1 MAEKNSKLYTELRS
15 MPSGKETE
23 LVGPAYINDLE
34 KRIPKVSNGQA
45 YFDKTEWLDPKVPTD
60 GLYRIYYKAD
70 NVGGGQHLL
79 DRNFIWLV
87 EFKDEVDFAD
97 KKKRAEV
104 YLQVCCYIRQIHDLH
119 YEKHDRSQESWEN
132 FMPKVIMLGS
142 RINAVAI
149 PAKFLVTIAK
159 NSYIEG
165 YQHATE
171 ACRLPRNKYII
182 DNIVD
187 DAQIN
192 AYSAIYD
199 IKSTSELDRLCEN
212 IIKYGTGEGN
222 LQEDLSSQTIYY
234 AFDYFDM
241 KVLDKKQSEKMTSRE
256 KVSAFI
262 GLFFNPDSIE
272 IKKRRELYVD
282 TVIINGISIKVN
294 GEEYN
299 NFTIIFRVEAEKYTK
314 AEKKQITA
322 ITDRLIEET
331 DRRRKGDFY
340 TPTIWVDE
348 AHKLLS
354 KNLGEDWREEYMV
367 WDCAWGTGNLTR
379 DYRFKDLYCSTL
391 EETDLQIGFEYNK
404 NACKFQYDFLNDD
417 VEDFE
422 RIHSYLIQAN
432 KLVDSNPEMSIAFIN
447 QANNT
452 LFNTKLYKNAPGLID
467 GLLGLNGKPKKKLL
481 FLINPPYATSG
492 VIGAG
497 AKAGTSDTIIKDL
510 MKDNKIS
517 GSDQLWIQF
526 IYRIYTIKKLFNA
539 DVKIGAFTPSKILSL
554 VKGKEVNSILINEF
568 GYFEG
573 YGICAAN
580 FADVK
585 PNWGISFTLWGSG
598 VNNITKLHIM
608 GIDDGNPSILQE
620 KEMRVVLGN
629 DRAIEWAKKSLK
641 AIKSETLPR
650 FTSAINYNDNS
661 SYDRN
666 TEALAVF
673 CCDLGIVET
682 NMQRVAILPSRINA
696 NWTFWDITRE
706 NFDRAVSFFTARKL
720 IIPDWMN
727 WQDEYMVPDIKHP
740 YYEQWQNDCIVYS
753 LFNGKSQQSSL
764 RNISYKGKNLS
775 IQNEFF
781 WMSVDEMQALAE
793 GKYNRL
799 DINNTVE
806 DDIEEFGF
814 NRFVY
819 KKLKEV
825 TLSPDAKAVLDKAT
839 ELVKSS
845 FRYRNDF
852 NKSHPEYQINT
863 WDAGW
868 YQIKGLLKEYDPD
881 GLREFNSLYKA
892 FEDRM
897 RPLVYELGFLY
908 K

>member
-1 MAEKNSKLYTELRS
+1 M
-15 MPSGKETE
+15 
-23 LVGPAYINDLE
+23 
-34 KRIPKVSNGQA
+34 
-45 YFDKTEWLDPKVPTD
+45 
-60 GLYRIYYKAD
+60 
-70 NVGGGQHLL
+70 
-79 DRNFIWLV
+79 V

-132 FMPKVIMLGS
+132 FIPKVIMLGS

-171 ACRLPRNKYII
+171 ACRLPRNKTII

-282 TVIINGISIKVN
+282 TVIINGSSIKVN

-422 RIHSYLIQAN
+422 RIEMLCKMGRADTAN
-432 KLVDSNPEMSIAFIN
+432 AI
-447 QANNT
+447 
-452 LFNTKLYKNAPGLID
+452 LFNTKLYKQAPGLID
-467 GLLGLNGKPKKKLL
+467 GLLGINGKEKKKLL
-481 FLINPPYATSG
+481 FLINPPYGASTDVKATVSSG
-492 VIGAG
+492 KAKEGTNNTLIREQMNDKKIGA
-497 AKAGTSDTIIKDL
+497 ASQNLYT
-510 MKDNKIS
+510 
-517 GSDQLWIQF
+517 QF
-526 IYRIYTIKKLFNA
+526 IYRIDWLSKLFNIDLKVGIFCPPA
-539 DVKIGAFTPSKILSL
+539 YITGKNAKKLREILSL
-554 VKGKEVNSILINEF
+554 WCTDGFLLQASQ
-568 GYFEG
+568 
-573 YGICAAN
+573 
-580 FADVK
+580 FADVSEG
-585 PNWGISFTLWGSG
+585 WGISFQLLEKNVESDRNCVELVVK
-598 VNNITKLHIM
+598 VNENAKVHDLYAKSMYNMDTKSSLTDWLRRNIKKYKSEDAPQMKSALNWSNEH
-608 GIDDGNPSILQE
+608 
-620 KEMRVVLGN
+620 RLGN
-629 DRAIEWAKKSLK
+629 LVPGAYGYLVDSGNNVDENTSRVFWLTSCRGAGHGVSA
-641 AIKSETLPR
+641 LPEN
-650 FTSAINYNDNS
+650 ILD
-661 SYDRN
+661 
-666 TEALAVF
+666 
-673 CCDLGIVET
+673 CCSG
-682 NMQRVAILPSRINA
+682 
-696 NWTFWDITRE
+696 
-706 NFDRAVSFFTARKL
+706 FTARKL
-720 IIPDWMN
+720 ISGEYATWMN
-727 WQDEYMVPDIKHP
+727 CKDEYMIPNTLHTD
-740 YYEQWQNDCIVYS
+740 YQQWESDSIIYS
-753 LFNGKSQQSSL
+753 IFNTGSQQSSL
-764 RNISYKGKNLS
+764 RNISYNGKQWN

-868 YQIKGLLKEYDPD
+868 YQIKGLLKEYDPE
-881 GLREFNSLYKA
+881 GLKEFNSLYKA